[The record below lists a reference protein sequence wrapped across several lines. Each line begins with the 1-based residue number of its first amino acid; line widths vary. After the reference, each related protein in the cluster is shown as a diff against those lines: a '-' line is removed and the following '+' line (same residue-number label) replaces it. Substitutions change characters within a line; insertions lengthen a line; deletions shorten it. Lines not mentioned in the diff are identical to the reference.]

1 MFLKAHFIS
10 NYIFQ
15 IKESRCLCFVIA
27 CLDVVQKVKWMSLQP
42 PNREHIETAWCNSSN
57 GKCSCLSCFYQHS
70 HLCVV
75 RGSSSDLEGRLWF
88 ALLSLFPPHT
98 LSSDIPRPS
107 STRASLAFI
116 VRTMG
121 LLMKSTHPSSPAC
134 SFMVSVWAWLITQAT
149 YTIPCQIA
157 C

>member
-15 IKESRCLCFVIA
+15 IKESSCLCFVIA
-27 CLDVVQKVKWMSLQP
+27 CLDVVQKVKWMSLQS
-42 PNREHIETAWCNSSN
+42 PNWEHTEAAMVSALV
-57 GKCSCLSCFYQHS
+57 CLAFINIHIS
-70 HLCVV
+70 CVV
-75 RGSSSDLEGRLWF
+75 RGSSSDLQGRLWF

-134 SFMVSVWAWLITQAT
+134 SFMVFVWAGLITQAT
-149 YTIPCQIA
+149 CTIPCQIA